1 MSLLTVIFEQREG
14 RGKEYNRL
22 APFSFVLPSA
32 PVPPFMVISKIT
44 SGLGNQ
50 LFQYALGRHL
60 AIQNNTRLWFDLR
73 YYHQT
78 YETDTVRHFKLDRF
92 QIDYNLLDHSPW
104 LYVSKA
110 TRLLPGRSLR
120 PLFDTRKEQQ
130 FHLDPTV
137 PLAKGSFITLDG
149 FWQSEGYFKPS
160 EAIIRRELTFQ
171 RTAGPDFEAFRRQIV
186 AVEVPVSVHIRRGD
200 YVNHPEFSQS
210 FGALG
215 LAYYEAALSR
225 ITEKNPDSTLF
236 VFSDDPN
243 WVRQNMLFEQPH
255 VFVTNS
261 GPDADVDD
269 LELMSLCHH
278 HIIANSSFSWWG
290 AWLNPR
296 PNKLVIAPRQWFRN
310 KPWDTKDLTPR
321 EWTRL

>member
-1 MSLLTVIFEQREG
+1 MI
-14 RGKEYNRL
+14 
-22 APFSFVLPSA
+22 
-32 PVPPFMVISKIT
+32 ISKIT

-60 AIQNNTRLWFDLR
+60 AVQNNTRLWFDLR
-73 YYHQT
+73 YYHET

-92 QIDYNLLDHSPW
+92 QIDHDVLDHSLW

-120 PLFDTRKEQQ
+120 PLFDTRKENH

-137 PLAKGSFITLDG
+137 SQARGMFVTLDG
-149 FWQSEGYFKPS
+149 FWQSEAYFKES
-160 EAIIRRELTFQ
+160 EAVIRRELTFK
-171 RTAGPDFEAFRRQIV
+171 RTAGPTFEDFRQQISG
-186 AVEVPVSVHIRRGD
+186 ATTPVSVHIRRGD

-215 LAYYEAALSR
+215 MDYYETALAHL
-225 ITEKNPDSTLF
+225 TTQHPDATLF
-236 VFSDDPN
+236 VFSDDPD
-243 WVRQNMLFEQPH
+243 WVRQHMRFTQPH
-255 VFVTNS
+255 VFVTNT

-269 LELMSLCHH
+269 LELMSLCRH

-296 PNKLVIAPRQWFRN
+296 PDKIVIAPRQWFRN
-310 KPWDTKDLTPR
+310 KPWDTKDLVPASWLR
-321 EWTRL
+321 V

>member
-1 MSLLTVIFEQREG
+1 
-14 RGKEYNRL
+14 
-22 APFSFVLPSA
+22 
-32 PVPPFMVISKIT
+32 MVITKIT

-73 YYHQT
+73 WYHST

-92 QIDYNLLDHSPW
+92 SIDYDLLDFSPW

-120 PLFDTRKEQQ
+120 PLIDTRKEQH

-137 PLAKGSFITLDG
+137 PQAKGAFITLDG
-149 FWQSEGYFKPS
+149 FWQSEEYFRPN
-160 EAIIRRELTFQ
+160 EAEIRRELTFR
-171 RTAGPDFEAFRRQIV
+171 RTPGPTFAQYAQQIR
-186 AVEVPVSVHIRRGD
+186 AAQTPVSLHIRRGD

-215 LAYYEAALSR
+215 MPYYEKALALM
-225 ITEKNPDSTLF
+225 IEQHPNITLF
-236 VFSDDPN
+236 IFTDDPG
-243 WVRQNMLFEQPH
+243 WVSQHMPFAQMSVL
-255 VFVTNS
+255 VTNT

-269 LELMSLCHH
+269 VELMSLCHH

-296 PNKLVIAPRQWFRN
+296 PDKRVFAPKQWFLN
-310 KPWDTKDLTPR
+310 KPWDTKDLTPKT
-321 EWTRL
+321 WLRL